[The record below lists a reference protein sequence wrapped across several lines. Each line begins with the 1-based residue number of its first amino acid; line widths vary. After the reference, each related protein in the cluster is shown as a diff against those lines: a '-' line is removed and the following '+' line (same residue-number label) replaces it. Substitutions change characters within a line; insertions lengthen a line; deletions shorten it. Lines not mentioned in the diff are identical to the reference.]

1 MTRSEQINLVLRS
14 LMELGVVA
22 GFGVWGYEMGQGLPM
37 KIVLAVGV
45 PLLGFGFWGAV
56 DFHQL
61 GSMAEPARLIQELV
75 VSGLAALAFYMA
87 GQPYLGWTLA
97 GLSVVY
103 HMLVYA
109 TGARLLKA

>member
-1 MTRSEQINLVLRS
+1 M
-14 LMELGVVA
+14 GVVA
-22 GFGVWGYEMGQGLPM
+22 GFGLWGYQMGQGLPM
-37 KIVLAVGV
+37 KILLTVGV

-61 GSMAEPARLIQELV
+61 GGMAEPARLVQELV
-75 VSGLAALAFYMA
+75 VSALAALAFYQA
-87 GQPYLGWTLA
+87 GQPLLGWALA

-103 HMLVYA
+103 HVLVYA